1 MKQVKTK
8 YLSYIE
14 ETPKHY
20 SELRDL
26 AKIAASKAITNAK
39 AHNLPVTFV
48 KDGWIVRE
56 DPKGHQ
62 IKVSKIEKAPRKTRP
77 GVKFQ
82 LP

>member
-1 MKQVKTK
+1 MKQGKTK

-26 AKIAASKAITNAK
+26 AKIAASKAVTSAK

-48 KDGWIVRE
+48 EDGWIVRE
-56 DPKGHQ
+56 DATGNQ
-62 IKVSKIEKAPRKTRP
+62 IKVSKIDKLPRKTRP
-77 GVKFQ
+77 GAKFR

>member
-14 ETPKHY
+14 ENPKHY

-26 AKIAASKAITNAK
+26 AKIATSKAITNAK
-39 AHNLPVTFV
+39 AHNLSVTFV

-56 DPKGHQ
+56 DPKGNQ
-62 IKVSKIEKAPRKTRP
+62 IKVSKSEKLPRKTRP

-82 LP
+82 LS